1 MSVPCKAGSRGQ
13 IFHRDLL
20 HYARTV
26 WPRTTKFGRIIHV
39 GKAYFQWVSPP
50 PSVPQFW
57 SSLHL
62 CVHSLTQNDQIWHVG
77 RSIFPVGQ
85 PAPTAMGEARA
96 FPILEFP
103 SIYAYTLWHKSTKFD
118 MLGEAYFQWV
128 SPPPLQWANPERS
141 PILEFPSICAYILWH
156 KTTKFD
162 MRGETYFQWVSPP
175 LLQGAKLKPSPISE
189 FPSTYVYILWH
200 RRTKIW
206 RGNTL

>member
-1 MSVPCKAGSRGQ
+1 
-13 IFHRDLL
+13 
-20 HYARTV
+20 
-26 WPRTTKFGRIIHV
+26 
-39 GKAYFQWVSPP
+39 
-50 PSVPQFW
+50 
-57 SSLHL
+57 
-62 CVHSLTQNDQIWHVG
+62 
-77 RSIFPVGQ
+77 
-85 PAPTAMGEARA
+85 
-96 FPILEFP
+96 
-103 SIYAYTLWHKSTKFD
+103 

-206 RGNTL
+206 RG